1 MIKKVFL
8 SLLTN
13 YKIAWAMLAWPAG
26 GLDISLKKKSN
37 VFNVFNV
44 MTFAM
49 TIFRTLNKCILT
61 NVSPHFHSNKISCR
75 KKLWCTSVMSHYKCS
90 SFTNE
95 ICMKLRNK
103 DITPGVVFDVDMN
116 SNSMLMKLSSL
127 LPLFDTF
134 MQSQYFGF
142 SEKVPKMSVYVCVC
156 VCASVEGKGEG
167 EVMIFSRGES
177 RAGLGD
183 SAITMLSADQEMSW
197 WFLATRDFLIPGI
210 WESNWSSGPS
220 LSHIQL
226 L

>member
-1 MIKKVFL
+1 
-8 SLLTN
+8 
-13 YKIAWAMLAWPAG
+13 
-26 GLDISLKKKSN
+26 
-37 VFNVFNV
+37 
-44 MTFAM
+44 
-49 TIFRTLNKCILT
+49 
-61 NVSPHFHSNKISCR
+61 
-75 KKLWCTSVMSHYKCS
+75 
-90 SFTNE
+90 
-95 ICMKLRNK
+95 MKLRNK

-183 SAITMLSADQEMSW
+183 SAITMLSADQEMS
-197 WFLATRDFLIPGI
+197 
-210 WESNWSSGPS
+210 
-220 LSHIQL
+220 
-226 L
+226 